1 MEVGAVAVV
10 MYGSLLE
17 LQSSVFRIFTVN
29 IRKMDIPDEAV
40 KTGKVVN
47 QSVAA
52 RRRSLS
58 RRRQAR
64 DFADAPESPVQGDLK
79 RAVVMRRTAYAKGHH
94 IAPHW
99 HGRAQFVFAVAGT
112 MRVRSARSA
121 WIVPP
126 SRALWVPA
134 HTVHEIQMHGAV
146 DMHSLYFDGDASAG
160 MPASCAVLDVTPL
173 LHELVVRAAMLP
185 AGYDEQGDDGLL
197 MRLLTAEIRRLPRCA
212 LDLPLPESADLTQLC
227 ERILAD
233 LSTRRPCDFDAGKLN
248 TSTRTLY
255 RRFLRE
261 TGITF
266 ARWKQQAR
274 LLESIRRLAEG
285 APVTTVAVDLG
296 YESPGAFSTMF
307 RRALGVA
314 PRTFAAESASGRTVM
329 MMPAGF
335 RHGRGQ

>member
-1 MEVGAVAVV
+1 MAGKPSGWAMGAVVVAV
-10 MYGSLLE
+10 MGGSVLE
-17 LQSSVFRIFTVN
+17 LQSSVFRIFTLN
-29 IRKMDIPDEAV
+29 IRKVDKPGRPAKSV
-40 KTGKVVN
+40 KLPRKP
-47 QSVAA
+47 AA
-52 RRRSLS
+52 AGRGH
-58 RRRQAR
+58 A
-64 DFADAPESPVQGDLK
+64 AAPESPVQGDLT
-79 RAVVMRRTAYAKGHH
+79 RAVVMRRTAYPRGHH
-94 IAPHW
+94 IKPHW

-112 MRVRSARSA
+112 MRVRTARHA

-134 HTVHEIQMHGAV
+134 HTVHEIQMHGVV
-146 DMHSLYFDGDASAG
+146 DMHSLYLDGVAGTG

-173 LHELVVRAAMLP
+173 LRELVVRAAALP
-185 AGYDEQGDDGLL
+185 AGYDERGDDGLL
-197 MRLLTAEIRRLPRCA
+197 MQLLTAEIRRLPRCA
-212 LDLPLPESADLTQLC
+212 LDLPLPGSPDLTRLC

-233 LSTRRPCDFDAGKLN
+233 FSTRRPCDSDAGELH

-285 APVTTVAVDLG
+285 TPVTTVAIDLG

-314 PRTFAAESASGRTVM
+314 PRAFT
-329 MMPAGF
+329 AGGLL
-335 RHGRGQ
+335 RS

>member
-1 MEVGAVAVV
+1 MDSRSKAGKIAPSGPALRRVARLDVG
-10 MYGSLLE
+10 G
-17 LQSSVFRIFTVN
+17 
-29 IRKMDIPDEAV
+29 
-40 KTGKVVN
+40 
-47 QSVAA
+47 
-52 RRRSLS
+52 
-58 RRRQAR
+58 
-64 DFADAPESPVQGDLK
+64 DFAAAPESPVQGDLS
-79 RAVVMRRTAYAKGHH
+79 RAVVIRHTAYPKGHH

-112 MRVRSARSA
+112 MRVRSARHA

-134 HTVHEIQMHGAV
+134 HTVHEIQMHGIV
-146 DMHSLYFDGDASAG
+146 DMHSLYLDEIAGAG
-160 MPASCAVLDVTPL
+160 MPVSCAVLDVTPL
-173 LHELVVRAAMLP
+173 LRELVVRAAALP
-185 AGYDEQGDDGLL
+185 ARYDELGDDGIL
-197 MRLLTAEIRRLPRCA
+197 MRLLIAEIRRLPHCA
-212 LDLPLPESADLTQLC
+212 LDLPLPESADLMQLC

-233 LSTRRPCDFDAGKLN
+233 LSTRRPCDFDAGELN

-285 APVTTVAVDLG
+285 IPVTTVAVDLG

-307 RRALGVA
+307 RRALGIA
-314 PRTFAAESASGRTVM
+314 PRAFTAA
-329 MMPAGF
+329 
-335 RHGRGQ
+335 RGARALL